1 MTSGGQMMIQ
11 RTTGFLCWLLAGLW
25 IATPA
30 AAQEEVAEEIL
41 DQLKKQT
48 VKITVTQSGRPV
60 EFGSG
65 VVLCQETKQVYV
77 LTAHHVLAGKS
88 DQAERKNT
96 LRLRRIEKVEISFF
110 GNSPPPVGK
119 DALTV
124 FQVPGE
130 DLLLLS
136 FSLEQVL
143 PRATVDRAAVV
154 DEATEEEDRPVVAA
168 IGYWK
173 DKAESWA
180 LRQGT
185 LLPGGGKL
193 VHHSGDIAEGFS
205 GGPLFNETGSLIGIN
220 IERVSGEAIGADAGS
235 WYGEALAIDQIL
247 PAIDKWVPSKCLKS
261 ASPLSELA
269 YLTYRKAMQAV
280 SIKRWDQAEE
290 LMRQAIEQQPI
301 EGGSVHLEGLRYTPY
316 LPLYHHGLAH
326 YKLAGKAEDSLRAAE
341 HYSTAIRAWER
352 SEAQG
357 EIQRDKRHRSLERLM
372 AKSYKALQ
380 RESTPQTEREKEA
393 WAAVRKK
400 TQEEKA
406 AKETAR
412 RAKVEAE
419 AAAAAEQ
426 AEAET
431 AAEVAAKEA
440 WRQEVAEVAIAAVA
454 EARAAEARAAE
465 AQAHR
470 KAEAESTHEPRRVV
484 TTDLPCALL
493 RTEPALTASR
503 LRCLRSGI
511 AATLLDERDDW
522 SRIRLRDE
530 TEGWM
535 ASRLLEQVGSTE
547 QD

>member
-1 MTSGGQMMIQ
+1 MIQ
-11 RTTGFLCWLLAGLW
+11 RTTCCLFSLLACLW
-25 IATPA
+25 IAGPA
-30 AAQEEVAEEIL
+30 EAQEEMVEEIL
-41 DQLKKQT
+41 DQLKNQT

-154 DEATEEEDRPVVAA
+154 DEVTEEEDRPVVAA

-173 DKAESWA
+173 DRAESWA

-205 GGPLFNETGSLIGIN
+205 GGPLFNEVGSLIGIN
-220 IERVSGEAIGADAGS
+220 IERVSGQAIGADIGS

-269 YLTYRKAMQAV
+269 YLTYRKAMRAV
-280 SIKRWDQAEE
+280 SIRRWDQAEE

-357 EIQRDKRHRSLERLM
+357 EIQGDKRHKSLKRLM
-372 AKSYKALQ
+372 AKSYVALQ
-380 RESTPQTEREKEA
+380 RESNPQTEREKEV
-393 WAAVRKK
+393 WAAAREQAKAQRAEKEVVRRERAESEA
-400 TQEEKA
+400 TELA
-406 AKETAR
+406 AKT
-412 RAKVEAE
+412 EAEE
-419 AAAAAEQ
+419 AAA
-426 AEAET
+426 
-431 AAEVAAKEA
+431 VAAKAA
-440 WRQEVAEVAIAAVA
+440 WREEVAQVAVAAVA
-454 EARAAEARAAE
+454 TAQAAEEEARL
-465 AQAHR
+465 
-470 KAEAESTHEPRRVV
+470 KAEAEAERDSRRRMVE
-484 TTDLPCALL
+484 TALPCALL
-493 RTEPALTASR
+493 RADPSLTGRR
-503 LRCLRSGI
+503 LRCLAPGI
-511 AATLLDERDDW
+511 AAVLLEERSDW

-535 ASRLLEQVGSTE
+535 ASRLLGRVGTAE